1 MSGTSFDGS
10 FAYTPDP
17 GFTGLDTFTDAVLDG
32 IGTSA
37 PATVTVTIT
46 VAPPNRPAVAVD
58 DALTTPHG
66 TALVARTGA
75 DPGRSWPWGWPL
87 C

>member
-1 MSGTSFDGS
+1 MEHVERAVGGRRRPLAPGPRTARCGTG
-10 FAYTPDP
+10 
-17 GFTGLDTFTDAVLDG
+17 
-32 IGTSA
+32 A
-37 PATVTVTIT
+37 PATVTIT
-46 VAPPNRPAVAVD
+46 VARPNRPAVAVD